1 LDLATWKFLMTLMY
15 TLEKV
20 VELEDRLKCVKCIKG
35 NWEVNKC
42 NIFSMKTVRELEL
55 KADIGSVEGFYNIA

>member
-1 LDLATWKFLMTLMY
+1 MTLMY

>member
-1 LDLATWKFLMTLMY
+1 MTLMY

-20 VELEDRLKCVKCIKG
+20 VELEDRLKCVKFIKG
-35 NWEVNKC
+35 TWEVNKC

-55 KADIGSVEGFYNIA
+55 KADIRSVEGFYNIA